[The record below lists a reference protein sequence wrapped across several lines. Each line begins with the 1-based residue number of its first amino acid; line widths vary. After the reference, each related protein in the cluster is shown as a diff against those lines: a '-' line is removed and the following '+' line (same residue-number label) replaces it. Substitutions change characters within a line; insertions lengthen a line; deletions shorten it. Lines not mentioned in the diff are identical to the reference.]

1 MKSSRLTT
9 VRLEESA
16 DIMRLREVTMALTD
30 VLKFGSFEKTRTVTA
45 VVELG
50 RNAIEHGNKGRA
62 RFSLTEIKGRPA
74 LGISVLDQGAGIPEG
89 QLSGDVVVAAGTPGL
104 GLGLRGVKRIADR
117 FEVQTGSEGTRVD
130 AVFAGPA
137 PSDDTETLVSQ
148 ATTAIAA
155 LNASDPAGALT
166 EQNRELMD
174 TIASRD
180 LLMTE
185 LHHRTGNNLA
195 LIVALIRMSRRQA
208 KLEETRAALQDLENR
223 VAALSKA
230 HELMQRAAVAGTVP
244 AKDLLRDVA
253 RNAENA
259 FNAEEL
265 RVRIEVECEP
275 LSLDGKI
282 AVDIALIVGEL
293 ITNAYKHA
301 FRGRDEG
308 VISVGLAETPE
319 GDLILRIS
327 DNGVG
332 LEDGADRPERSNSL
346 GWNLIRTLTF
356 QNNGTLEVIGQD
368 GLTVEIGFTPDR

>member
-89 QLSGDVVVAAGTPGL
+89 QLSGDLVVAAGAPGL

-208 KLEETRAALQDLENR
+208 KLDETRGALQDLENR

-275 LSLDGKI
+275 LTLDGKI

-319 GDLILRIS
+319 GDLTLRIS

>member
-89 QLSGDVVVAAGTPGL
+89 QLSGDLVVAAGAPGL

-174 TIASRD
+174 TIAARD

-208 KLEETRAALQDLENR
+208 KLDETRGALQDLENR

-275 LSLDGKI
+275 LTLDGKI

-319 GDLILRIS
+319 GDLTLRIS

>member
-50 RNAIEHGNKGRA
+50 RNAIEHGHKGRA
-62 RFSLTEIKGRPA
+62 RFSLTEVKGRPA

-89 QLSGDVVVAAGTPGL
+89 QLSGDVVVTAGNPGL

-130 AVFAGPA
+130 AAFAGPV
-137 PSDDTETLVSQ
+137 PTSDTAALISQ
-148 ATTAIAA
+148 ATTALAA

-174 TIASRD
+174 TIAARD

-208 KLEETRAALQDLENR
+208 RLDETRGALQDLENR

-230 HELMQRAAVAGTVP
+230 HELMQRAAIAGTVP

-275 LSLDGKI
+275 LTLDGKI

-308 VISVGLAETPE
+308 VIRICLAETSE
-319 GDLILRIS
+319 GDLTLRIS